1 MSEKVTCFFS
11 LQELEKRKGSGLPIG
26 QKDKKDKKKNKL
38 MKDIMAARE
47 LQAYEEQKEEV
58 NVPYNVIFVSRP
70 HTLYVVCISL
80 YYQLAF
86 WVCSKCYSL
95 CTNSGMVRKRLTMK

>member
-70 HTLYVVCISL
+70 HTCLWYAFHYTTNWHFGSAPNATVCAQIV
-80 YYQLAF
+80 A
-86 WVCSKCYSL
+86 W
-95 CTNSGMVRKRLTMK
+95 NARD